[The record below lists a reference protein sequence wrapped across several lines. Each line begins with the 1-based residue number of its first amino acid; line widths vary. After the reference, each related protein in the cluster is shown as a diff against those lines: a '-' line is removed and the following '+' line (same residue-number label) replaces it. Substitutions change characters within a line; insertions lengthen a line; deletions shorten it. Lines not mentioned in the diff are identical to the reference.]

1 MHAIMSKTVIIGG
14 GVAGLS
20 LAIALRKMGRE
31 VIVCEREPRDH
42 SNGHAFLIHPE
53 AMRVLEGIVETDPY
67 HLMPGRSIDR
77 LFLKNSNDQLLEEVE
92 LDGWICMKRCEAMGA
107 LASQLPEE
115 AINYGYQFSHFIM
128 KDDMV
133 HAAAFKNGEVV
144 YGDVF
149 IGADGSK
156 SAVRT
161 ALFGPTNYTPILV
174 KEILGTINNK
184 ALFDRHPNH
193 FTKYLS
199 VDKGLAVGFIPCN
212 DEELIWFMQ
221 FDVSLADN
229 ELKSAEEIA
238 EFCQRMIQYF
248 PDEVKEIMECKSVV
262 ANYVWNTT
270 DFDLLPTF
278 HKGNVLLI
286 GDAAHVAL
294 PFTSAGVTN
303 ALLDVDA
310 LTALWKDGVAFQ
322 DVCET
327 LYRNRSQS
335 IRGHVE
341 IGRQIRSSFLKGA
354 ASEVRLPLIQDLSV
368 LQKE

>member
-1 MHAIMSKTVIIGG
+1 MSKTVIIGG

-31 VIVCEREPRDH
+31 VIVCEREPRNH

-67 HLMPGRSIDR
+67 HLMPGRGIDR
-77 LFLKNSNDQLLEEVE
+77 LFLKNSFDELVEEVD

-128 KDDMV
+128 KDGMV
-133 HAAAFKNGEVV
+133 HAAAFRNGEVV

-161 ALFGPTNYTPILV
+161 ALFGPTNYTPIIV

-193 FTKYLS
+193 FNKYLS

-221 FDVSLADN
+221 FDVSLADS
-229 ELKSAEEIA
+229 ELKTAEEIA
-238 EFCQRMIQYF
+238 DFCQRMIQYF
-248 PDEVKEIMECKSVV
+248 PEEVKEIMECKSVV

-303 ALLDVDA
+303 ALLDVDC
-310 LTALWKDGVAFQ
+310 LVKLMECNSDN
-322 DVCET
+322 ET
-327 LYRNRSQS
+327 LFNRFYSLRS
-335 IRGHVE
+335 AHVKGHIE
-341 IGRQIRSSFLKGA
+341 MGRQIRTSFLKGA
-354 ASEVRLPLIQDLSV
+354 AKEVKLPLIQDLSV
-368 LQKE
+368 LHKE

>member
-1 MHAIMSKTVIIGG
+1 MSKTVIIGG

-20 LAIALRKMGRE
+20 LAIALKKMGRE
-31 VIVCEREPRDH
+31 VIVCEREQINH
-42 SNGHAFLIHPE
+42 NNGHAFLIHPE

-67 HLMPGRSIDR
+67 HLMPGRVIDR
-77 LFLKNSNDQLLEEVE
+77 LYLKNSHDELVEEVD
-92 LDGWICMKRCEAMGA
+92 LDGWVCMKRCEAMVA

-115 AINYGYQFSHFIM
+115 TINYGYQFSHFIM

-161 ALFGPTNYTPILV
+161 ALFGPTNYTPVIV

-221 FDVSLADN
+221 FDVTLADN
-229 ELKSAEEIA
+229 ELKTAEEIA
-238 EFCQRMIQYF
+238 DFCQRMIQYF
-248 PDEVKEIMECKSVV
+248 PEEVKEIMECKSVV

-270 DFDLLPTF
+270 DFDVLSTF
-278 HKGNVLLI
+278 HKRNVLLI
-286 GDAAHVAL
+286 GDAAHLAL

-303 ALLDVDA
+303 ALLDVDC
-310 LTALWKDGVAFQ
+310 LVKLMEGNPDN
-322 DVCET
+322 ET
-327 LYRNRSQS
+327 LFSRFYSLRSAHVK
-335 IRGHVE
+335 GHIE
-341 IGRQIRSSFLKGA
+341 TGRQIRASFLKGA
-354 ASEVRLPLIQDLSV
+354 AKEVKLPLIKDLDS
-368 LQKE
+368 LIQ

>member
-1 MHAIMSKTVIIGG
+1 MSKTVIIGG

-20 LAIALRKMGRE
+20 LAIALRKKGRE
-31 VIVCEREPRDH
+31 VVVCEREERSH

-92 LDGWICMKRCEAMGA
+92 LDGWICMKRCEAMAA
-107 LASQLPEE
+107 LANQLPDGV
-115 AINYGYQFSHFIM
+115 IQYGCQFSHFVVQN
-128 KDDMV
+128 DV
-133 HAAAFKNGEVV
+133 VVSAAFKNGEVV
-144 YGDVF
+144 KGDVF

-156 SAVRT
+156 SAVRS
-161 ALFGPTNYTPILV
+161 ALFGPTNYTPVLV

-184 ALFDRHPNH
+184 SLFDRHPNH

-199 VDKGLAVGFIPCN
+199 TDKGLAIGFIPCN
-212 DEELIWFMQ
+212 DNELIWFLQ
-221 FDVSLADN
+221 FDVSLCKGELNSADQIADFC
-229 ELKSAEEIA
+229 KSILSQFPEEV
-238 EFCQRMIQYF
+238 Q
-248 PDEVKEIMECKSVV
+248 EIMKCKSVV

-278 HKGNVLLI
+278 HSRNVLLI

-303 ALLDVDA
+303 ALLDVDC
-310 LTALWKDGVAFQ
+310 LMSLWKEGEDLQNIFNSF
-322 DVCET
+322 
-327 LYRNRSQS
+327 YRLRSS
-335 IRGHVE
+335 HVE
-341 IGRQIRSSFLKGA
+341 SHVEMGRQIRSSFLKGA
-354 ASEVRLPLIQDLSV
+354 AVEVKLPLIRDLEAMT
-368 LQKE
+368 Q